1 LQVFERYRHFFLEYV
16 NLCFTVINKEI
27 NKRESKPMAH
37 YIKHGDTYEKANVF
51 HIIIVLLAI
60 SQIAEIIA
68 FIVS

>member
-1 LQVFERYRHFFLEYV
+1 
-16 NLCFTVINKEI
+16 
-27 NKRESKPMAH
+27 MAH